1 MMVKKKIGWF
11 ISVSILFVTAVLC
24 GVFGF
29 GAMAEPQN
37 AIVFGEVQIEKEYKI
52 GDELTIPT
60 IFASKNGRDYECTSI
75 LILPDGA
82 AVQKSSIV
90 FDESGNYTIVYKAMV
105 NGEYAEKSVRF
116 TVINDLYSVH
126 DSKSSATWGLN
137 PYFEESIS
145 GINLSLKPDDVF
157 TFNQVIDV
165 SKLTKNDYICK
176 FYVTPLEKGK
186 PEASNMYIK
195 LTDIY
200 DAENYVL
207 INYSMRISEMGWS
220 SNYIYANAGANGQD
234 MVGYEWRD
242 ATHYTEHRNSW
253 AGLRSWVSYTG
264 ESKAPPEVANNPQLV
279 EELSKFEN
287 NYDYLTMDY
296 ANRTLHAKS
305 QSYWRDYTMIV
316 DLDDPETYGSNC
328 WGGFTTGEVRMS
340 VYFENY
346 VGASA
351 NIFITEIAGYDLTRF
366 NFKDDVAPIIEIN
379 YDGYTQETLPV
390 AFVGKP
396 YKLFD
401 GRAIDNLDENV
412 QLKTRVYYNYYSNAR
427 TQCYIKDG
435 RFTPK
440 RAGTYTV
447 VYSATDVLGN
457 EAVETVNINC
467 VDSENTVKLTIDGE
481 GKTLNI
487 GESVRLNGY
496 SVSDNNGRYTV
507 SVEAVL
513 KNNNNVRNEIDL
525 DTLTFKPT
533 HLGEYEV
540 RYTVSDYTHTF
551 TAIDLVTVN
560 KVNIP
565 ILDTYSQFPAY
576 MIKGCQYT
584 FEKATAFDYSGES
597 VVEIS
602 ADYYVI
608 EDNGTPK
615 KAENNTFIVSA
626 SETVEV
632 LCRANNKNGEMS
644 ETVAVIPVVDVN
656 YGATLQMANYF
667 QGAGFVPSATEQS
680 ITYTRL
686 FDGEAE
692 TGLEFINRVLINQF
706 MFTTSFPEDC
716 TNFDTFDLYLTDDD
730 DETNVLK
737 VSFQFGDD
745 KRISFWVNDF
755 TQKVYRVGYV
765 GDTANLNFY
774 YQKSTNSLLINNNL
788 TVKLNETGLFSG
800 FKGGF
805 ASFKVMF
812 TGVSGKVGC
821 AVSYV
826 CNQPFNNGIDT
837 VKPVIYVAEKMP
849 NLVEINQEF
858 TIKQA
863 YAFDLLD
870 SAATLTVKLM
880 TNNGNYVSSVDGVVL
895 DGTQN
900 PNRDYTVKLSDYGR
914 YALHYISVDC
924 TGNRYDVQNL
934 ITVKDSVGPVITLD
948 KDYRTQGS
956 VGDTI
961 AVAKMQASDNVD
973 DTVTLLCYVIAPD
986 GKMISVDLNGS
997 FTANDKGTYKVY
1009 AYAVDKSENVTILSY
1024 SVYVA

>member
-11 ISVSILFVTAVLC
+11 ISLSILFVAVVC
-24 GVFGF
+24 GVFGI
-29 GAMAEPQN
+29 GAMAETQDSI
-37 AIVFGEVQIEKEYKI
+37 AFGEVQIEKEYKI

-60 IFASKNGRDYECTSI
+60 ISASKNGRNYDCTSI
-75 LILPDGA
+75 LILPDGS

-90 FDESGNYTIVYKAMV
+90 FEESGNYTIVYKTMAD
-105 NGEYAEKSVRF
+105 GEYAEKKVRF
-116 TVINDLYSVH
+116 TVINDLYSVY
-126 DSKSSATWGLN
+126 DGKSSATWGLN
-137 PYFEESIS
+137 PYFEESIP

-220 SNYIYANAGANGQD
+220 SKYIYANAGANGQD
-234 MVGYEWRD
+234 MVGYEWQD
-242 ATHYTEHRNSW
+242 ATSYTTHRNSW

-264 ESKAPPEVANNPQLV
+264 ECMAPSEVSNYPQLV

-287 NYDYLTMDY
+287 NYDYLSMDY
-296 ANRTLHAKS
+296 ENRTLHAKS
-305 QSYWRDYTMIV
+305 QNYWRDYSMIV
-316 DLDDPETYGSNC
+316 DLDDPSTYGSNC

-340 VYFENY
+340 VYFDGY

-351 NIFITEIAGYDLTRF
+351 NIFITEIAGFDLTQF

-379 YDGYTQETLPV
+379 YDGYTQDTLPV
-390 AFVGKP
+390 AFVEKS
-396 YKLFD
+396 YKLFE

-412 QLKTRVYYNYYSNAR
+412 QLKTKVYYNYYSNAR
-427 TQCYIKDG
+427 TQCYVKDG

-447 VYSATDVLGN
+447 VYSATDVMGN
-457 EAVETVNINC
+457 EALEIVNINC
-467 VDSENTVKLTIDGE
+467 VDSEKTVKLTIDGE

-487 GESVRLNGY
+487 GESVQLNGY
-496 SVSDNNGRYTV
+496 SVSDNNGKYNV
-507 SVEAVL
+507 FVEAVL
-513 KNNNNVRNEIDL
+513 KNNNDVRYEIDQ
-525 DTLTFKPT
+525 DTLMFKPMQ
-533 HLGEYEV
+533 LGEYEV

-551 TAIDLVTVN
+551 TAIDPVTVN
-560 KVNIP
+560 KVNTP
-565 ILDTYSQFPAY
+565 ILKSYSKFPAY
-576 MIKGCQYT
+576 MIKGCTYSFDQ
-584 FEKATAFDYSGES
+584 ATAYDYSGES
-597 VVEIS
+597 MVEIN

-608 EDNGTPK
+608 EDNGIAK
-615 KAENNTFIVSA
+615 KAENNTFTVSA
-626 SETVEV
+626 SKTVEV
-632 LCRANNKNGEMS
+632 LCRAYNQNGGMS
-644 ETVAVIPVVDVN
+644 ESVATIPVVDVN
-656 YGATLQMANYF
+656 YGDKLQMANYF
-667 QGAGFVPSATEQS
+667 RGEGFVSSATEQS
-680 ITYTRL
+680 ITYTKS
-686 FDGEAE
+686 FDGKTEA
-692 TGLEFINRVLINQF
+692 GMEFINRVLINQF
-706 MFTTSFPEDC
+706 MFTTSFPDGC
-716 TNFDTFDLYLTDDD
+716 TNFESFDLYLTDDV

-737 VSFQFGDD
+737 VSFQLKND
-745 KRISFWVNDF
+745 KKISFWVNDF
-755 TQKVYRVGYV
+755 TQKVYSVGYV
-765 GDTANLNFY
+765 GETANLNFY

-788 TVKLNETGLFSG
+788 TVKLNETGLFTG

-812 TGVSGKVGC
+812 TGVNGKVGC
-821 AVSYV
+821 AVSHV
-826 CNQPFNNGIDT
+826 CNQPFNQGVDNI
-837 VKPVIYVAEKMP
+837 KPVIYVAEKMP

-870 SAATLTVKLM
+870 SAATLTFKLM
-880 TNNGNYVSSVDGVVL
+880 SNNGKFVSSVDGVVL

-900 PNRDYTVKLSDYGR
+900 LNRDYTVKLSDYGR
-914 YALHYISVDC
+914 YALQYISVDC
-924 TGNRYDVQNL
+924 SGNRYDVQNL
-934 ITVKDSVGPVITLD
+934 ITVKDSVGPVITLEEN
-948 KDYRTQGS
+948 YQTQGR

-961 AVAKMQASDNVD
+961 AVAKMQANDNVD
-973 DTVTLLCYVIAPD
+973 DTVTLRCYVIAPN
-986 GKMISVDLNGS
+986 GTMITLDLNGS
-997 FTANDKGTYKVY
+997 FTANNKGTYKVY
-1009 AYAVDKSENVTILSY
+1009 AYAVDQSENVTIVSY